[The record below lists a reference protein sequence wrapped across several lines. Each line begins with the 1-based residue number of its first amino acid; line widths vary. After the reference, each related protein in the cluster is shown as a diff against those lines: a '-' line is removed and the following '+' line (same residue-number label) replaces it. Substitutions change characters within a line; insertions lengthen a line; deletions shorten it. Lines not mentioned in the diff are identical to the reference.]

1 MHIDIELTLIGYPD
15 VEQASGKEFRMLG
28 PGERPLLIIPIAYCK
43 MVGPPH
49 EQNPGTH
56 TYAISGD
63 ASHVSEDLRA
73 ALFAMG
79 GRVVWPPP
87 GEGPQPSEGVA

>member
-1 MHIDIELTLIGYPD
+1 MHISIELTLFGHPD
-15 VEQASGKEFRMLG
+15 VAEMSGREFKMMG
-28 PGERPLLIIPIAYCK
+28 PGERPLLVIPVALCK

-49 EQNPGTH
+49 EQNPGTN

-63 ASHVSEDLRA
+63 ASYVSEDLRA

-87 GEGPQPSEGVA
+87 GEAAQASEGLA